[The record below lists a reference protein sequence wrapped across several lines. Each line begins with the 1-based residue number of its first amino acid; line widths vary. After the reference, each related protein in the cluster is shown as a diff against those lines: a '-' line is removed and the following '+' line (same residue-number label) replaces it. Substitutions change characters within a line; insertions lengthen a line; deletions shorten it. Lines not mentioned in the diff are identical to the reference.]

1 MTINRLIIVF
11 CLIASGIQIPYLS
24 IAQSSD
30 TRNIKRSFQTA
41 ENVTVEI
48 DSKYGRIEIVPWNKD
63 SVVIE
68 AVTTIKTKSKEK
80 LTKYFDNIEFDF
92 SGNQNF
98 VTAHTIFD
106 KNRTPIGTGLVK
118 GRESLKISDGSI
130 SIDYVVHLPNK
141 AKLEITN
148 KFGDIYLG
156 DFLGECRI
164 DLSNGKLKANDLAGR
179 LTLKLYFADASINK
193 LADANLD
200 VNYGKVYLK
209 DAQSIIYNGKSSN
222 IDIGT
227 IKNFSSNSLRDIIRI
242 SEIGNLT
249 GSGYFTNFKIQMLS
263 KGIKLSTQYGDLD
276 IALVTSSFN
285 EINIISKSTD
295 LRLNFAADT
304 KLNYDIT
311 YMKCKTNLSRSFDL
325 IKEQIIN
332 EKEGRVKI
340 NGFMGKNRSD
350 NPSVTVNA
358 ESGTLFFTAQ

>member
-1 MTINRLIIVF
+1 MTINRLIVVF
-11 CLIASGIQIPYLS
+11 CLIAGGIQIPCLS
-24 IAQSSD
+24 MAQSSD

-68 AVTTIKTKSKEK
+68 EVTTVKTTSKEK
-80 LTKYFDNIEFDF
+80 LSKYFDNIDFDI

-98 VTAHTIFD
+98 ITARTIFD
-106 KNRTPIGTGLVK
+106 KNRTPLGSGIVK
-118 GRESLKISDGSI
+118 VRESLMISASSI
-130 SIDYVVHLPNK
+130 SVDYIVHLPNK

-156 DFLGECRI
+156 DFLGACRI
-164 DLSNGKLKANDLAGR
+164 DLSNGKLKANNLAGP
-179 LTLKLYFADASINK
+179 LTLKLYFADATINK

-200 VNYGKVYLK
+200 VNYGKVYIK

-222 IDIGT
+222 LDIGT
-227 IKNFSSNSLRDIIRI
+227 IKNFSSISLRDIIRI

-249 GSGYFTNFKIQMLS
+249 GSGYFTNFNISTLS
-263 KGIKLSTQYGDLD
+263 KGIKLSTKYGDLD
-276 IALVTSSFN
+276 IGLVTSSFN
-285 EINIISKSTD
+285 DINILSKSTD
-295 LRLNFAADT
+295 IKLNFATDT

-311 YMKCKTNLSRSFDL
+311 YTKCKTNLSRSFDL
-325 IKEQIIN
+325 FKEQIIN
-332 EKEGRVKI
+332 EKEGKVKI
-340 NGFMGKNRSD
+340 NGFMGKSRSD
-350 NPSVTVNA
+350 NPAVIVNA